1 MREPDYRKRP
11 VVLALL
17 SAAAALVLIGRLFSL
32 QVLHGAEYTESFE
45 ESVTRE
51 VPIPAKRGRILDRD
65 GNVLAETKTSQC
77 VTIVDT
83 TGNSREENARL
94 NRIIQDT
101 LEIMDENGDGPDL
114 SFDIIRSRI
123 LSLRRKRTA
132 ARRISS

>member
-11 VVLALL
+11 LVLALL

-65 GNVLAETKTSQC
+65 GNVLAETKTTQS
-77 VTIVDT
+77 VMIVDT
-83 TGNSREENARL
+83 TGNSLEENARL

-101 LEIMDENGDGPDL
+101 FEIMNENGDGPDL
-114 SFDIIRSRI
+114 SFDISWNGSAYQFD
-123 LSLRRKRTA
+123 LDGQ
-132 ARRISS
+132 